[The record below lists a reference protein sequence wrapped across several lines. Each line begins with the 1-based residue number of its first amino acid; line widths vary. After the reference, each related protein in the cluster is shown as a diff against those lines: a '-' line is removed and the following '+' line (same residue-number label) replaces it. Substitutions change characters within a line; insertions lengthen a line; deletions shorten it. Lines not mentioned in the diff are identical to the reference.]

1 MGRSRLAYRAKH
13 KGILSENSR
22 KQIQEAKRLKQK
34 NQEEVIP
41 EAPESDNMKENEK
54 YIDIE
59 EEEIEEGHVDLFTEP
74 KLYYLEREYDEF
86 ANSIYMDERLH
97 SPLLFVMGSCWY
109 LV

>member
-22 KQIQEAKRLKQK
+22 KQIQEAKRLRKQ
-34 NQEEVIP
+34 NQEEVVP
-41 EAPESDNMKENEK
+41 EGPESNDLEENDK
-54 YIDIE
+54 CTDIE

-86 ANSIYMDERLH
+86 TKSIHMDERLH
-97 SPLLFVMGSCWY
+97 SPLLFVIGFCWY
-109 LV
+109 